1 MGRTCEPASIANQ
14 ILQAVGHLLG
24 ANPEP
29 SVYEYTARREFERY
43 TLGLC
48 DYERQEVLYALVV
61 QSHGLIR

>member
-14 ILQAVGHLLG
+14 ILQAISHLLG

-29 SVYEYTARREFERY
+29 SAYEHAALREFERY
-43 TLGLC
+43 TLGLR
-48 DYERQEVLYALVV
+48 DYERQEVMYVLTV